1 MKRLQFARRKRLIY
15 LSFGE
20 VEILGQL
27 LALGSDDVVIL
38 FERVFQLEQLAG
50 REGRPHALRLAERRQ
65 EESGQITWTLI
76 IRKRNGRHV

>member
-1 MKRLQFARRKRLIY
+1 
-15 LSFGE
+15 
-20 VEILGQL
+20 
-27 LALGSDDVVIL
+27 
-38 FERVFQLEQLAG
+38 VFQLEQLAG